1 MKLLSR
7 DEVRARL
14 TSKGVPKLHLD
25 PLLDDQ
31 QIGPVSADLRLGTDF
46 LVSILTRTP
55 SIDIYPSRPAA
66 GTNTRDVTA
75 FFRSTRRDLG
85 DRFAVYPGQ
94 VVLATTLE
102 YVALPSDM
110 YAEVN
115 TRSSVSRLGI
125 QFQAF
130 IQPGFRGCFPL
141 EITNHGNSPVELIV
155 GGRLVQAR
163 FFGLDEAFPY
173 QDGATDRKYMGNVRP
188 TPSKAQRDGDLA
200 RLHKMTT

>member
-7 DEVRARL
+7 KDVQERL
-14 TSKGVPKLHLD
+14 SAKGQNQLHLD
-25 PLLDDQ
+25 PLLEDN
-31 QIGPVSADLRLGTDF
+31 QIGPVSVDLRLGTDF

-66 GTNTRDVTA
+66 GTNTRDITA

-110 YAEVN
+110 YAEIN
-115 TRSSVSRLGI
+115 TRSSISRLGI

-155 GGRLVQAR
+155 GGRIVQAR
-163 FFGLDEAFPY
+163 FFALGEAFPY
-173 QDGATDRKYMGNVRP
+173 QDGVTDRKYMGNVRP
-188 TPSKAQRDGDLA
+188 TPSKAQRDSDLA
-200 RLHKMTT
+200 RLFKMTI